1 MIDPISAFAAVKSA
15 HSVIMQGIKIGKD
28 LSSMSGYISK
38 WAIGEA
44 NIEAKAEKKGRS
56 LFGRFS
62 SVEAQAIQAHLR
74 KEELRNMRNELREI
88 FALYGSPGQWERLQ
102 AEIASVRAEKKR
114 QIKEAERLAERRKTI
129 IISVSAVIGVL
140 LFLYYE
146 LKLLEII

>member
-129 IISVSAVIGVL
+129 IISVGAVVGVL